1 MRICSLLPSATEI
14 AFALG
19 LGDSVVGVSHE
30 CDFPQEAKDRPVVV
44 RSRIDSAATN
54 SKEIDRQVREQL
66 NNTQSLYTLDLPQ
79 LEYLKPDLLLTQE
92 LCQVCAVDY
101 HEVEEACFAMDPPPQ
116 VISLA
121 PGSLADVFDDIRR
134 VAQATDS
141 VSKAESLITSLKA
154 RIEHVRDTTATSEH
168 RPRVACLEWL
178 DPIFTGGHWIPEMV
192 ELAGGEDVL
201 AQPGQPSA
209 MASWE
214 EVVNQAPE
222 TLILMPCG
230 FNIDRTLEE
239 IGVVTSL
246 PGWANLPAVTNG
258 RVFAVAANALFSRPG
273 PRLIDGLELMA
284 QLIHPELFPR
294 DIDPSTA
301 RNTRSGF

>member
-30 CDFPQEAKDRPVVV
+30 CDFPQEAKDRAIVV
-44 RSRIDSAATN
+44 RSRIDSATTS

-66 NNTQSLYTLDLPQ
+66 NNTQSLYTLDLPR
-79 LEYLKPDLLLTQE
+79 LKRLKPDLLLTQE

-101 HEVEEACFAMDPPPQ
+101 HEVEEACLAMDPRPQ
-116 VISLA
+116 IISLA

-134 VAQATDS
+134 VAQGTNS

-154 RIEHVRDTTATSEH
+154 RLEHIRDTTARSEH
-168 RPRVACLEWL
+168 RPRVVCLEWL
-178 DPIFTGGHWIPEMV
+178 DPLFTGGHWIPEMV
-192 ELAGGEDVL
+192 ELAGGEDML

-209 MASWE
+209 TVSWE
-214 EVVNQAPE
+214 LVVNQAPE
-222 TLILMPCG
+222 VLMLMPCG
-230 FNIDRTLEE
+230 FSVERTLEE
-239 IGVVTSL
+239 LELVRGL
-246 PGWANLPAVTNG
+246 AGWENLPAVCNG

-284 QLIHPELFPR
+284 QLIHPELFSR

-301 RNTRSGF
+301 RNMQRGF